1 MYCYTCQDDVI
12 DENLPDHLI
21 HFGLDVNRQVKTEKT
36 MAELNLAANLA
47 LTLSS
52 LIE

>member
-1 MYCYTCQDDVI
+1 
-12 DENLPDHLI
+12 
-21 HFGLDVNRQVKTEKT
+21 